1 MMKLMNMMTMSTV
14 RTMYKNREQEVY
26 NMVYNNVELDES
38 ILDIESWLPQD
49 VFKILAEII
58 NESESEIKKS

>member
-1 MMKLMNMMTMSTV
+1 
-14 RTMYKNREQEVY
+14 
-26 NMVYNNVELDES
+26 MVYNNVELDES

-58 NESESEIKKS
+58 NESESEVKKS

>member
-1 MMKLMNMMTMSTV
+1 MMTMSTV

-58 NESESEIKKS
+58 NESESEVKKS

>member
-1 MMKLMNMMTMSTV
+1 
-14 RTMYKNREQEVY
+14 
-26 NMVYNNVELDES
+26 MVYNNVELDES